1 MRQISEREVVK
12 ELISILVVLI
22 VLTQNAVAETLNMP
36 MFTHLSPWSNG
47 TTASIKSNDGKVLGE
62 ITSFRPLADN
72 ETNPKNIASMT
83 VVTGLSKNIGAVE
96 YLTLLAQGMQQ
107 NCESMQLTRPKLLLE
122 KHTPVSYATLYCSK
136 IKKLDIGVIQT
147 IKTLQGKDTMYAVI
161 REWRVPS
168 FNSDIKP
175 SITEEFAN
183 SIFKSASEASDWI
196 RQMTDA
202 NDHLANQVSICANK
216 QGEFGDTC
224 ASQ

>member
-1 MRQISEREVVK
+1 MK

-22 VLTQNAVAETLNMP
+22 ALTQNAVAETLNMP

-47 TTASIKSNDGKVLGE
+47 TTASIKSNDGKAHGE

-83 VVTGLSKNIGAVE
+83 VVTGLPKNIGAIE

-107 NCESMQLTRPKLLLE
+107 NCETMQLTRPKLLLE

-168 FNSDIKP
+168 YNFDIKP
-175 SITEEFAN
+175 SITEQFAN
-183 SIFKSASEASDWI
+183 SIFKSPSEASDWI
-196 RQMTDA
+196 QQMTDA

-216 QGEFGDTC
+216 QGEFGDAC

>member
-1 MRQISEREVVK
+1 MK
-12 ELISILVVLI
+12 ESISILI
-22 VLTQNAVAETLNMP
+22 IFIGLTQNVVAETLNMP

-47 TTASIKSNDGKVLGE
+47 ATASIKSNDGKVLGE

-96 YLTLLAQGMQQ
+96 YLTLLAQGLQQ

-136 IKKLDIGVIQT
+136 IKKLDMGVIQT

-183 SIFKSASEASDWI
+183 SIFKSASEASDLI

-216 QGEFGDTC
+216 QGEFGDPCT
-224 ASQ
+224 SQ